1 MVITVNGKREEL
13 KNKISLLDF
22 LKDKTL
28 NPDVIVVEYNRSIIS
43 KDDLNKIILENND
56 FLEILSFVSGG

>member
-1 MVITVNGKREEL
+1 LCLREEL